1 MQNRIFSFSAIALLA
16 PVLAFAQTTT
26 PQTVEVYGQS
36 VAYTEVVAADTDG
49 NGKTDRTTYYDA
61 DAMVLTAYDQNE
73 DGKNDLWLRWENDRV
88 VAELT
93 DTNADG
99 AADKKDDITPEE
111 RVVGTSTPA
120 PAAGAPTP
128 AGTEEGA
135 KGGAMSWV
143 IVLAVA
149 AIAVFLFVRARRRQ

>member
-1 MQNRIFSFSAIALLA
+1 MRNRIFSLSTIALFA

-49 NGKTDRTTYYDA
+49 NGKTDRTTYYDGE
-61 DAMVLTAYDQNE
+61 AMVLTAYDQNE
-73 DGKNDLWLRWENDRV
+73 DGKNDLWLRWENDQV

-99 AADKKDDITPEE
+99 VADKQDDITAEE
-111 RVVGTSTPA
+111 RVVGTPVPALGTDA
-120 PAAGAPTP
+120 PATAG
-128 AGTEEGA
+128 ESA
-135 KGGAMSWV
+135 KGGPMSWV
-143 IVLAVA
+143 IVIAVA